1 MNRILFTILAV
12 LCMAG
17 QGVQAKET
25 PRLIEAP
32 DTVINKVAY
41 TLQSQGVTIS
51 VSYGSAYPGTH
62 QWNNL
67 GTTYFAVLA
76 GGSMTISCADT
87 IKGIAINGWVK
98 KNFSA
103 DSDYGTIDY
112 LSDEY
117 DDSTGEPVLTVTDI
131 DNDSVTI
138 SCDNQLRC
146 FSIEVYFSEN
156 PGEISGEVTDTV
168 RFTAVTVEAADYSE
182 DTTFSS
188 PGHYSYWLSLAPAE
202 GYPIVWLDMYAAVK
216 GDLSGEYSLYDLNV
230 GDYTY
235 VQLSADEL
243 DYEYAY
249 DQQFTISK
257 TATGY
262 HIEVWIIAENEVQYE
277 FTYDGPIT
285 LSNVDDALHNLP
297 ESASA
302 PRKLLLG
309 TQLFIHT
316 PQGHTY
322 DPLGRK
328 IR

>member
-12 LCMAG
+12 LCMAS
-17 QGVQAKET
+17 QGLQATET
-25 PRLIEAP
+25 PKVVAAP
-32 DTVINKVAY
+32 DTVINKTAY

-67 GTTYFAVLA
+67 GQTYFAVLA
-76 GGSMTISCADT
+76 GGSMTISAADP

-117 DDSTGEPVLTVTDI
+117 DDSTGSPVLTVTDI
-131 DNDSVTI
+131 NNDSVTI
-138 SCDNQLRC
+138 SCVNQLRC
-146 FSIEVYFSEN
+146 FSVEVYFTEN

-168 RFTAVTVEAADYSE
+168 RFTAVTVEAADFSE

-202 GYPIVWLDMYAAVK
+202 GYPIVWLDMYAATK

-249 DQQFTISK
+249 DQAFTITK
-257 TATGY
+257 TEAGY
-262 HIEVWIIAENEVQYE
+262 HIEGWIIAENEVMYE
-277 FTYDGPIT
+277 FTYNGPIT
-285 LSNVDDALHNLP
+285 LNTEDALPLIP
-297 ESASA
+297 ASSA
-302 PRKLLLG
+302 PARKLLRD
-309 TQLFIHT
+309 
-316 PQGHTY
+316 GHLLILRHNHLY
-322 DPLGRK
+322 DSLGRK
-328 IR
+328 IW

>member
-1 MNRILFTILAV
+1 
-12 LCMAG
+12 MAG

-32 DTVINKVAY
+32 DTVINKTAY
-41 TLQSQGVTIS
+41 TLQAQGVTIS

-76 GGSMTISCADT
+76 GGNMTISCAEA

-103 DSDYGTIDY
+103 SSDHGTIDY
-112 LSDEY
+112 LSDDYE
-117 DDSTGEPVLTVTDI
+117 DTTGEPVLTVSDI
-131 DNDSVTI
+131 NNDSVTI
-138 SCDNQLRC
+138 SCVNQLRC
-146 FSIEVYFSEN
+146 FSIEVYFTEN

-168 RFTAVTVEAADYSE
+168 RFTAVTAEAADFSE
-182 DTTFSS
+182 DTTFST
-188 PGHYSYWLSLAPAE
+188 PGHYSYWLSLAPTE
-202 GYPIVWLDMYAAVK
+202 GYPVVWLDMYAAVK

-257 TATGY
+257 TETGY
-262 HIEVWIIAENEVQYE
+262 HVEGWIVCENEVMYA
-277 FTYDGPIT
+277 FTYDGPIA
-285 LSNVDDALHNLP
+285 LNDEDALHILP
-297 ESASA
+297 ANTA
-302 PRKLLLG
+302 PARKQLRNGHLILLRDN
-309 TQLFIHT
+309 
-316 PQGHTY
+316 HTY
-322 DPLGRK
+322 DATGRMLK
-328 IR
+328 